1 MFYYKYPIKCYV
13 FRLSS
18 FTSIVHILPTIIL
31 SILWNI
37 PRFNELFTCVK
48 RGNETFKAIEIIIN
62 STTEEYSVCLTPMRK
77 DPRYIRNYI
86 LLANFFFMAFLPFI
100 ILVITNSLIYR
111 TITSISNLNKK
122 STSRQKRDQSI
133 AMILVGI
140 VIVFGF
146 CNIFRMVIN
155 LYEVSLVSEYLSE
168 DEH

>member
-1 MFYYKYPIKCYV
+1 
-13 FRLSS
+13 
-18 FTSIVHILPTIIL
+18 
-31 SILWNI
+31 
-37 PRFNELFTCVK
+37 
-48 RGNETFKAIEIIIN
+48 
-62 STTEEYSVCLTPMRK
+62 MRK

-122 STSRQKRDQSI
+122 TTSRQKRDQSI

-146 CNIFRMVIN
+146 CNTFRIIIN
-155 LYEVSLVSEYLSE
+155 LYEVSLLNFDNDYCPV
-168 DEH
+168 